1 MAKQV
6 ALLGPLA
13 GRTDG
18 ATARSKK
25 SASHETGRTRGAYFL
40 KFLQKHHFTVQEG
53 IGDSPGHVAIVQLY
67 VMSLTEGYNI
77 NAMEMHSA
85 TLRKYMQ
92 AVNDMFE
99 SRGFKIPIEWTDK
112 ENSSVKFLNA
122 VSQWAREPT

>member
-1 MAKQV
+1 M
-6 ALLGPLA
+6 
-13 GRTDG
+13 
-18 ATARSKK
+18 
-25 SASHETGRTRGAYFL
+25 
-40 KFLQKHHFTVQEG
+40 
-53 IGDSPGHVAIVQLY
+53 Y
-67 VMSLTEGYNI
+67 VKSLTEGYNI

-122 VSQWAREPT
+122 ISEWENEPT